1 MRVILLVLLISCL
14 MVFGKDPFTSKED
27 AVGYIVIET
36 EEGLQKYIVLEG
48 KDGTVKLIK
57 TDYSPDKVLMK
68 TGESP
73 DKVLIKEGTKK

>member
-1 MRVILLVLLISCL
+1 MEMRVILLFLLIPCL

-48 KDGTVKLIK
+48 KDGTVKLVK
-57 TDYSPDKVLMK
+57 TGDSPDQVLK
-68 TGESP
+68 KG
-73 DKVLIKEGTKK
+73 GTKK